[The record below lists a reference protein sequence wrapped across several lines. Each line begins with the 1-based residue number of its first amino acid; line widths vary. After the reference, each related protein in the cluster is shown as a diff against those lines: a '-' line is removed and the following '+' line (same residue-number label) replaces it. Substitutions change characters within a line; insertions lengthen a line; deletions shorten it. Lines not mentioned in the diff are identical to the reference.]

1 MKLYN
6 TLTRKKEEF
15 IPITP
20 GEVKM
25 YVCGPTVYNFFH
37 IGNGRTFI
45 VFDTI
50 RRYLEYRGYKVKFV
64 QNFTDIDDKM
74 INKANEEGTTV
85 KDIGDKYISEYYTDA
100 DALNIERATVN
111 PRATEFID
119 DIIDF
124 VSKLIEKGY
133 AYEVDGDVYFNTKK
147 FEEYGKL
154 SGQSLEDLQIGA
166 SNRTSS
172 AADER
177 KKDPMDF
184 AIWKAQKPGE
194 PAWDCPWGK
203 GRPGWHIECS
213 CMAKKLLGET
223 IDIHAGG
230 MDLAFPHHE
239 NEVAQSEALTGKRFA
254 NYWLH
259 SAYVNVNNQKMSKS
273 LNNFFT
279 ARDILKEYDADV
291 IRFFMMSAHY
301 RIQINFS
308 KELLDSAKA
317 SMDRLYNAVSNLE
330 NLIEEVSK
338 EEMNE
343 KEKDYLDSL
352 DKYREKYI
360 QKMDDD
366 FNTADALTV
375 LFELSK
381 DINTN
386 ITVNSS
392 KELATKALELIRE
405 LGGPLGILQKSTKG
419 DLESEIEELIEQ
431 RQNARK
437 NRDFAL
443 ADKIRDDLKA
453 RGIVLED
460 TPQGVRWK
468 KVN

>member
-50 RRYLEYRGYKVKFV
+50 RRYFEYRGYKVDFV

-74 INKANEEGTTV
+74 IKRANEEGTSV
-85 KDIGDKYISEYYTDA
+85 KEVGDKYIKEYYTDA

-111 PRATEFID
+111 PRATQYIN
-119 DIIDF
+119 DIIKF
-124 VSKLIEKGY
+124 VKELIDKGY
-133 AYEVDGDVYFNTKK
+133 AYEVDGDVYFSTKK
-147 FEEYGKL
+147 FQGYGKL
-154 SGQSLEDLQIGA
+154 SGQNIDDLQAGA
-166 SNRTSS
+166 RINV
-172 AADER
+172 DER
-177 KKDPMDF
+177 KRDPMDF
-184 AIWKAQKPGE
+184 AIWKAKKEGE
-194 PAWDCPWGK
+194 PAWKCPWGE

-213 CMAKKLLGET
+213 CMAKKILGNT

-239 NEVAQSEALTGKRFA
+239 NEIAQSEALTGEPFA
-254 NYWLH
+254 HYWLH

-279 ARDILKEYDADV
+279 ARDVLKEYDSDV
-291 IRFFMMSAHY
+291 IRFLMLSCHY
-301 RIQINFS
+301 RIQLNYS
-308 KELLDSAKA
+308 EDLLQSAKA
-317 SMDRLYNAVSNLE
+317 SVERLYNAIGNLE
-330 NLIEEVSK
+330 NLIDEVSRV
-338 EEMNE
+338 EMNE
-343 KEKDYLDSL
+343 EEKKYLESL
-352 DKYREKYI
+352 NKYKEKYI
-360 QKMDDD
+360 EKMDDD
-366 FNTADALTV
+366 FNTADAITAIFDLI
-375 LFELSK
+375 K
-381 DINTN
+381 DTNTN
-386 ITVNSS
+386 INGESS
-392 KELATKALELIRE
+392 KELAEKALALIRE
-405 LGGPLGILQKSTKG
+405 LGEPLGMLQKSTKA
-419 DLESEIEELIEQ
+419 DLADEAEEIEALIEQ
-431 RQNARK
+431 RQQARK
-437 NRDFAL
+437 NKDFAL

-453 RGIVLED
+453 RNIVLED

>member
-15 IPITP
+15 VPLVP

-45 VFDTI
+45 VFDTV
-50 RRYLEYRGYKVKFV
+50 RRYFEYRGYKVKFI

-74 INKANEEGTTV
+74 IKRANEEKITV
-85 KDIGDKYISEYYTDA
+85 KEVGDKYIKEYYTDA

-111 PRATEFID
+111 PRATEYID
-119 DIIDF
+119 DIIEF
-124 VSKLIEKGY
+124 VSALIEKGY
-133 AYEVDGDVYFNTKK
+133 AYEVDGDVYFRTKK
-147 FEEYGKL
+147 FDGYGKL
-154 SGQSLEDLQIGA
+154 SGKNIEELQVGA
-166 SNRTSS
+166 SQRVSL
-172 AADER
+172 DER
-177 KKDPMDF
+177 KEDPMDF

-194 PAWDCPWGK
+194 PAWKCPWGM

-213 CMAKKLLGET
+213 CMAKKLLGDT

-230 MDLAFPHHE
+230 MDLEFPHHE
-239 NEVAQSEALTGKRFA
+239 NEIAQSEALTGKTFA

-259 SAYVNVNNQKMSKS
+259 SAYVMVDKQKMSKS

-279 ARDILKEYDADV
+279 ARDVLKEYDSDV
-291 IRFFMMSAHY
+291 IRFFMLSAHY
-301 RIQINFS
+301 RTQINFS

-317 SMDRLYNAVSNLE
+317 SVERLYNTIGNLE
-330 NLIEEVSK
+330 NLIDEVSR
-338 EEMNE
+338 ENMNE
-343 KEKDYLDSL
+343 EEKDYIDSL
-352 DKYREKYI
+352 NKYREKYI

-366 FNTADALTV
+366 FNTADAITV

-381 DINTN
+381 DLNTN
-386 ITVNSS
+386 LNVNSS
-392 KELATKALELIRE
+392 KEVVSKALGVLRE
-405 LGGPLGILQKSTKG
+405 LGAPLGILQKSTKG
-419 DLESEIEELIEQ
+419 SLEDEIEALIEA
-431 RQNARK
+431 RQKARK
-437 NRDFAL
+437 EKNFAE